1 MIRRPP
7 RSTLFPYT
15 TLFRSGV
22 EDHAD
27 GGGGK
32 MSVQGRNRWRV
43 TAVTAGLAT
52 IVLGAVPARAGVPSE
67 QLKAQVDRVVRVL
80 DDTELQKSARAA
92 ERRAAIRR
100 IANETF
106 DFTETTRRALGPH
119 WQARTPAEREEFT
132 GLFADLLERSYLS
145 KIELFNGEKITYAGD
160 AVEGDQAT
168 VRTKIITRQGSEIP
182 VDYRLLQKSDKWLV
196 YDVVIEG
203 VSLIANYR
211 TQFNKIIQTS
221 SYQDLVKKMKTKQE
235 EFLEQEKQK
244 RTS

>member
-1 MIRRPP
+1 
-7 RSTLFPYT
+7 
-15 TLFRSGV
+15 
-22 EDHAD
+22 
-27 GGGGK
+27 

-52 IVLGAVPARAGVPSE
+52 IVLGAVPARAGVPSD

-132 GLFADLLERSYLS
+132 GLFADLLERSYIG
-145 KIELFNGEKITYAGD
+145 KIKLYSGEKVAYLGD
-160 AVEGDQAT
+160 TIDDGFAT
-168 VRTKIITRQGSEIP
+168 VRTKLITKQATEVPI
-182 VDYRLLQKSDKWLV
+182 DYRMIRRDDRWLV
-196 YDVVIEG
+196 YDVSIEG
-203 VSLIANYR
+203 VSLVANYR
-211 TQFNKIIQTS
+211 AQLNKIIQTS
-221 SYQDLVKKMKTKQE
+221 GYASLVQRLRAKQAE
-235 EFLEQEKQK
+235 GIQADAGPA
-244 RTS
+244 RMTSERR